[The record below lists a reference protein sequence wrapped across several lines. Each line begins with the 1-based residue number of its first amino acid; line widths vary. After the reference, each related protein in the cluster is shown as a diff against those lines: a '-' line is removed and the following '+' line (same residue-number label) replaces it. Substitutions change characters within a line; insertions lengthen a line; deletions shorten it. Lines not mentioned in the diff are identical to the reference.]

1 MPTPRRFARHIVLA
15 LAVAILIGSRPA
27 RAQLNQHR
35 REAIKP
41 YFEEGLVPFFVL
53 GDLNEDGK
61 VDRKDRDLLAE
72 LIKHPSSHVASCPA
86 AGDLD
91 FNFKL
96 DQKDLDRFDEW
107 LAKGG
112 VQTPA
117 LTFQPTLPCQ
127 FKHLLVAARFDAS
140 PSETVPIR
148 FLDERLNTSNSRATI
163 VSGPASVEAASDNK
177 GFIVTPEAAA
187 KVGDIVTVLLNLRG
201 HEYYY
206 TFRLTP

>member
-1 MPTPRRFARHIVLA
+1 MPIPRRFARYIVLA
-15 LAVAILIGSRPA
+15 LSGTVLIGYQPA
-27 RAQLNQHR
+27 QAQLNQHR

-41 YFEEGLVPFFVL
+41 YFEEGLVPLFVL
-53 GDLNEDGK
+53 GDLDEDGT

-72 LIKHPSSHVASCPA
+72 LIRHPSSHVASCPA

-96 DQKDLDRFDEW
+96 NQDDLDRFDDW

-127 FKHLLVAARFDAS
+127 FKHLIVAARFDAS
-140 PSETVPIR
+140 PGETVPIR

-163 VSGPASVEAASDNK
+163 ESGPASVEAASDHK
-177 GFIVTPEAAA
+177 GFIVTPATAA
-187 KVGDIVTVLLNLRG
+187 KTGDVVTVLLNLRG
-201 HEYYY
+201 HEYFY